1 MGLYSQLSI
10 YIEVFYLTSLNNKK
24 VTVKKFCFVI
34 KFHSLIFFII
44 VKTIPAVRFAI
55 TMKKGKIIKGQELV
69 PLLVSVENVK
79 LNKGTRGVL

>member
-1 MGLYSQLSI
+1 M
-10 YIEVFYLTSLNNKK
+10 
-24 VTVKKFCFVI
+24 
-34 KFHSLIFFII
+34 IFFII